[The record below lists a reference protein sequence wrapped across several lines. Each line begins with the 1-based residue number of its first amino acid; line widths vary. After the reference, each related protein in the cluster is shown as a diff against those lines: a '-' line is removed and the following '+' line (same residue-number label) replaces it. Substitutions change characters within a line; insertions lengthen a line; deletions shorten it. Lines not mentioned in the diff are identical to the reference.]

1 MILEHN
7 FYYNLCKELYKERE
21 SFKNNEK
28 IFFEK
33 MAKLKEEGVDVG
45 DIFADKSCG
54 QSIFESYSET
64 EGVFYGKIDFIKPE
78 MIPNLDFAKFSQGS
92 YLSSASFSSNY

>member
-1 MILEHN
+1 M
-7 FYYNLCKELYKERE
+7 YKERE
-21 SFKNNEK
+21 CFKINEK

-54 QSIFESYSET
+54 QSIFESNSET

-78 MIPNLDFAKFSQGS
+78 IIPNLDFAKLSQGS